1 MAESG
6 VGGGVSEGKAG
17 PCVCRKKGPAAL
29 PGIKGITMQT
39 MGMGGVRFMQKE
51 TNISMR
57 KVLWQ
62 QGEDEQMKGCAG
74 LGWFDT
80 PHKEITTHAS

>member
-1 MAESG
+1 
-6 VGGGVSEGKAG
+6 
-17 PCVCRKKGPAAL
+17 
-29 PGIKGITMQT
+29 
-39 MGMGGVRFMQKE
+39 MQKE
-51 TNISMR
+51 TNTSMR

-74 LGWFDT
+74 LGWFDK